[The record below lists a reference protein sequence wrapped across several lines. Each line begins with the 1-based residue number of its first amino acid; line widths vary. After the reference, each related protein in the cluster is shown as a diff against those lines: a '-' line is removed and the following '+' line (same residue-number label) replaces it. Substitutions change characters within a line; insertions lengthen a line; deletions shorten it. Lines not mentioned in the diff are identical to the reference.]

1 MLRTATCGAPGR
13 RGHIGSFQDNLLM
26 EQSGRM
32 CRSSLFA
39 SHTHTH
45 TQVANS
51 WHRCHFS
58 THAHTHTCACMRVCV
73 YLPKQ
78 DPALPCSVTQS
89 RKIPQLANPRDKMPA
104 IKLASCKKEEV
115 LANTCQSK
123 RPSLQTPGPEGS
135 NDVTG
140 AKSGRTFR
148 CVSTSSCCPPGT
160 PLSPAAALSPPACS
174 H

>member
-1 MLRTATCGAPGR
+1 MGGCA
-13 RGHIGSFQDNLLM
+13 GHLCLP
-26 EQSGRM
+26 
-32 CRSSLFA
+32 
-39 SHTHTH
+39 HTHTH
-45 TQVANS
+45 TLRLLTVGIGATS
-51 WHRCHFS
+51 
-58 THAHTHTCACMRVCV
+58 APMHTRTRVHVCMCACTFQNRTLLCH
-73 YLPKQ
+73 
-78 DPALPCSVTQS
+78 ALSQS